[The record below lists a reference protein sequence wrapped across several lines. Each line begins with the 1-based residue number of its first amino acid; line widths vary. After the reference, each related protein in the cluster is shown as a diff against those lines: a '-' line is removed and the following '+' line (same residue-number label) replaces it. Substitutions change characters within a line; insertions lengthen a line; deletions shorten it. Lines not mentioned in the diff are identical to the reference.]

1 MSQHDCHLQECYNS
15 EQSYDVLNISAGKM
29 FTFQQIAGSA
39 QFMNHLATRHERSQ
53 STSFTARNHLGD
65 E

>member
-1 MSQHDCHLQECYNS
+1 M
-15 EQSYDVLNISAGKM
+15 LNISAGKM